1 MNNRTILLA
10 GSGRSGTTWLA
21 NIIAANPTVR
31 VIFEPFDNRQV
42 EEMADLPLSA
52 YSRRDD
58 VSPIRSAAVGDALA
72 GRINTPWTNRLG
84 HRVWAPRRVVKSIR
98 ANSMLAWIDRQFKPV
113 ILYMLRHPCSVVLSR
128 MRLSWDTHID
138 EMLDQQA
145 LVDDYLTPYL
155 PLIQSARTPV
165 QRQAIM
171 WCLENVVALNQMPE
185 QTWTVVTYE
194 QLVTNPDRQIR
205 RVLNAVDVAATPL
218 LARAIRRNSVVTR
231 PDSPI
236 LSGNSPITEWQNS
249 LTSREIS
256 DIVAIVADFD
266 IDIYDRDPM
275 PHTTNLGI

>member
-1 MNNRTILLA
+1 M
-10 GSGRSGTTWLA
+10 A
-21 NIIAANPTVR
+21 NIIAANPDGS
-31 VIFEPFDNRQV
+31 VIFEPFDNRPV
-42 EEMADLPLSA
+42 GLGNGRFFPLVIRG
-52 YSRRDD
+52 RR
-58 VSPIRSAAVGDALA
+58 VASPIRSAAVDALA

-84 HRVWAPRRVVKSIR
+84 HRVRAPRRVVKSIR

-113 ILYMLRHPCSVVLSR
+113 ILDMLRHPCSVVLSR

-145 LVDDYLTPYL
+145 LVDDYPTPYL

-236 LSGNSPITEWQNS
+236 LSGNSPITEWQNYLRAAKS
-249 LTSREIS
+249 LTSSHRALLFRHRHLRPGS
-256 DIVAIVADFD
+256 
-266 IDIYDRDPM
+266 M